1 MTIALTA
8 QRRMTKALID
18 DDPTTVVLVPSVEST
33 TPSGNPTYVDGT
45 PRAAQ
50 RFKLSLLAFDQRPT
64 VTVNGVERRV
74 DYHLIG
80 EHNAVVEVGDHWTDA
95 AGTKYEV
102 IGFTEGWEWMV
113 KAQVIRHV
121 PKEANP

>member
-18 DDPTTVVLVPSVEST
+18 DDPTAVVLVPSVEST
-33 TPSGNPTYVDGT
+33 APSGNPTYVDGT
-45 PRAAQ
+45 PRAVQ

-80 EHNAVVEVGDHWTDA
+80 EYNAVVEVGDHWTDA
-95 AGTKYEV
+95 ALTRYEV
-102 IGFTEGWEWMV
+102 IGFTEGWDYEI

>member
-1 MTIALTA
+1 MTTTLTA
-8 QRRMTKALID
+8 QRRQTKALID
-18 DDPTTVVLVPSVEST
+18 DDPTSVVLIPRVKST
-33 TPSGNPTYVDGT
+33 TLAGAPSYVDGL
-45 PRAAQ
+45 PRAIQ

-80 EHNAVVEVGDHWTDA
+80 EHNAVVEVGDHWTDSD
-95 AGTKYEV
+95 GTHYEV
-102 IGFTEGWEWMV
+102 IGFTEGWDYQI

-121 PKEANP
+121 PREANP